1 VILQSWNGLFSLSL
15 GVENLL
21 VQSILDENECK
32 FIIFHDESV
41 LYCASL
47 IFHESKNYLIIISV
61 RMSDI
66 RNWNAQFSLYLGME
80 ILLVQSDFDEHDCM
94 LIIFHDESIL

>member
-1 VILQSWNGLFSLSL
+1 
-15 GVENLL
+15 

-41 LYCASL
+41 LYGASL

-66 RNWNAQFSLYLGME
+66 RN
-80 ILLVQSDFDEHDCM
+80 
-94 LIIFHDESIL
+94 